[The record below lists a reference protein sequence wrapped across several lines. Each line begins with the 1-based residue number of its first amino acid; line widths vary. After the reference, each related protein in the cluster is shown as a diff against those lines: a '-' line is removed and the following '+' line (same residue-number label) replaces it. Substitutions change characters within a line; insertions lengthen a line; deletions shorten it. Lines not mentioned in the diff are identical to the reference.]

1 MRHRRRRLRSRVTP
15 GGAIGVAALAAT
27 GLAVF
32 ALLPDVTPKVHA
44 PVDSSFHVSFF
55 LDGPYAARF
64 AGEMIAAKEGYF
76 KRAVAVRALPDDA
89 NFVETVARENAI
101 GVTTGQKFLLAVWRG
116 ASVTAFAASFLDT
129 PVAIFVLEQ
138 SGLHRPEDLAGKRI
152 GCHEGSEAEVIFD
165 AMMAKLRLPRSRIV
179 KVPDRANFQALRSG
193 EVDAIVVPV
202 DQQPSGASAD
212 YVPLSIMKPQDFAI
226 HVPGQVY
233 FASSD
238 LIRDRPS
245 AIADLLHGVV
255 RGWQFAY
262 ADYSRSIPIVVDF
275 DRSRL
280 TPERVRFEMEQQ
292 RSLVLPVGARIGEY
306 DENRWRTLR
315 DILVFAGLG
324 RDNGALFQAV
334 NTQFIRGEY
343 RRAREKGGAG
353 AFGEAD

>member
-1 MRHRRRRLRSRVTP
+1 MRHGRRRSGSRVTR
-15 GGAIGVAALAAT
+15 GAAFGLAALAAT
-27 GLAVF
+27 SLAVF
-32 ALLPDVTPKVHA
+32 ALLPDVTPPVRV
-44 PVDSSFHVSFF
+44 PVDSSFHASFF

-76 KRAVAVRALPDDA
+76 KPGVAVRTLPDDP

-129 PVAIFVLEQ
+129 PVAIFALEQ
-138 SGLHRPEDLAGKRI
+138 SGLHHPEDLVGKRI
-152 GCHEGSEAEVIFD
+152 GCSEGSEAEVIFD

-179 KVPDRANFQALRSG
+179 KVRDRANFQALRSG
-193 EVDAIVVPV
+193 QVDAIVVPL
-202 DQQPSGASAD
+202 DQQPSQSSAD
-212 YVPLSIMKPQDFAI
+212 YVPLNIMKPQDYAI

-245 AIADLLHGVV
+245 AIADLLHGLV

-275 DRSRL
+275 DGSHL
-280 TPERVRFEMEQQ
+280 APERVRFEMEQQ

-306 DENRWRTLR
+306 DESRWRTLR
-315 DILVFAGLG
+315 DILLFAGLG
-324 RDNGALFQAV
+324 SENGTLFQAV

-343 RRAREKGGAG
+343 RRAPEKGGAG
-353 AFGEAD
+353 AFRGAD